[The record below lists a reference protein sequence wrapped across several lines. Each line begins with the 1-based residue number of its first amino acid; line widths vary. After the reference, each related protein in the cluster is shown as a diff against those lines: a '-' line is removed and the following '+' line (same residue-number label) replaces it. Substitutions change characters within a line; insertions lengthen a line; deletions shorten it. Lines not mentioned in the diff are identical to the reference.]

1 MQNIKKYSGLTILI
15 LLVLIKIQDS
25 NFVKRIENI
34 SYDAFQTIFIE
45 KSTYEDVVIVDI
57 DEKSIGEIGQFPWRR
72 DVFAKLID
80 KLNSYNAA
88 VISFDIFFSEDD
100 RQNPKKILNEFN
112 IDNEDVIDSDQLLLE
127 SIKSSNVVLSVL
139 GDVSQYKK
147 DNQSKPKT
155 NIISRGSD
163 ASNFTYF
170 FKNKITSLEKFNDV
184 AKGIGTISY
193 LDSQDGVLRSIPMFL
208 KIDNDLWP
216 ALSLESLRV
225 FHNHKNILIN
235 ADETGINEIKTR
247 KYQIKTDPNTLVFI
261 NFKKF
266 NKENY
271 IPAVDVIEGKINED
285 RLKNKIVLIGSSAQ
299 GLFDFVKI
307 PNGNV
312 IPGVETHAHLIE
324 NIVNNDFII
333 KDLSTK
339 IIENIL
345 LLISLIIVLIIP
357 NKIKPKF
364 SIVFFISL
372 VIILLLFSSLV
383 YQFNYFVD
391 VFFIILSSAVLF
403 LTTLYLRYLKE
414 NEIAI
419 DNEKKQIVL
428 KQEREIAGEVQK
440 KLFPAEFSN
449 KDLIFANNVPA
460 KDVSGDYYDF
470 ISMNENEIYF
480 TLADVSGKG
489 VKAGILM
496 ANAAAVFRSM
506 AKLEKPVST
515 IAKFVN
521 NQVAD
526 SSYQGMFITAVIGKF
541 NLKDKNIEYINLGHE
556 PIMIFDKDYKF
567 EYLKSTLPPLGLMN
581 MDDDGFFQTSKI
593 NINNKNLMIYTDGVT
608 EGYLEDG
615 SELEVKGLEK
625 ELKENKLVK
634 TTEII
639 NHISQLLTKRNKPLR
654 DDVTCLI
661 ISGHQN

>member
-1 MQNIKKYSGLTILI
+1 MV
-15 LLVLIKIQDS
+15 LLVLTKIHDS

-34 SYDAFQTIFIE
+34 SYDTFQSIFIK
-45 KSTYEDVVIVDI
+45 KSTFEDVVIVDI
-57 DEKSIGEIGQFPWRR
+57 DEKSIDVIGQFPWRR
-72 DVFAKLID
+72 DIFANLIN
-80 KLNSYNAA
+80 KLNLNKVA

-112 IDNEDVIDSDQLLLE
+112 LNNEEVIDSDQLFLE

-139 GDVSQYKK
+139 GDVSDYKK

-155 NIISRGSD
+155 NIIARGSD
-163 ASNFTYF
+163 VSKFTYF
-170 FKNKITSLEKFNDV
+170 FKNKITSLEKFNDA
-184 AKGIGTISY
+184 AKGIGNISY
-193 LDSQDGVLRSIPMFL
+193 LDSQDGVLRSIPMLL

-216 ALSLESLRV
+216 SLSVETLRV
-225 FHNHKNILIN
+225 FHNHKNILVN
-235 ADETGINEIKTR
+235 ADVNGINEIKTR
-247 KYQIKTDPNTLVFI
+247 KYQIKTDPNTLVFV
-261 NFKKF
+261 NYKKF
-266 NKENY
+266 NKQNY
-271 IPAVDVIEGKINED
+271 ISAVDVIEGKINED
-285 RLKNKIVLIGSSAQ
+285 RLKDKIVLIGSSAQ

-307 PNGNV
+307 PNGKV

-333 KDLSTK
+333 KNLSTK
-339 IIENIL
+339 IIENVL
-345 LLISLIIVLIIP
+345 LLLSLIIVLMIPNKINPKFSIIFYVSLIIVLI
-357 NKIKPKF
+357 
-364 SIVFFISL
+364 S
-372 VIILLLFSSLV
+372 FSSIV
-383 YQFNYFVD
+383 YQFNYFID
-391 VFFIILSSAVLF
+391 VLFTILSSSILF
-403 LTTLYLRYLKE
+403 ITTLYFRYLKE
-414 NEIAI
+414 NKIAL

-440 KLFPAEFSN
+440 KLFPREFSN

-470 ISMNENEIYF
+470 ISTNDDEIYF

-506 AKLEKPVST
+506 AKLDKSVST

-541 NLKDKNIEYINLGHE
+541 NLKDKSIEYINLGHE
-556 PIMIFDKDYKF
+556 PIMIFDKNYNF
-567 EYLKSTLPPLGLMN
+567 EYLKANLPPLGLMKMN
-581 MDDDGFFQTSKI
+581 NDDFFKTNKI

-615 SELEVKGLEK
+615 SELEVSGLEK
-625 ELKENKLVK
+625 ELKENKLIK

-639 NHISQLLTKRNKPLR
+639 NHISQLLTKKNKPLR
-654 DDVTCLI
+654 DDITCLI

>member
-1 MQNIKKYSGLTILI
+1 MV
-15 LLVLIKIQDS
+15 LLVLTKIHDS

-34 SYDAFQTIFIE
+34 SYDTFQSIFIK
-45 KSTYEDVVIVDI
+45 KSTFEDVVIVDV
-57 DEKSIGEIGQFPWRR
+57 DEKSIDVIGQFPWRR
-72 DVFAKLID
+72 DIFANLIN
-80 KLNSYNAA
+80 KLNLNKVA

-112 IDNEDVIDSDQLLLE
+112 LNNEEVIDSDQLFLE

-139 GDVSQYKK
+139 GDVSDYKK

-155 NIISRGSD
+155 NIIARGSD
-163 ASNFTYF
+163 VSKFTYF
-170 FKNKITSLEKFNDV
+170 FKNKITSLEKFNDA
-184 AKGIGTISY
+184 AKGIGNISY
-193 LDSQDGVLRSIPMFL
+193 LDSQDGVLRSIPMLL

-216 ALSLESLRV
+216 SLSLETLRV
-225 FHNHKNILIN
+225 FHNHKNILVN
-235 ADETGINEIKTR
+235 ADVNGINEIKTR
-247 KYQIKTDPNTLVFI
+247 KYQIKTDPNTLVFV
-261 NFKKF
+261 NYKKF
-266 NKENY
+266 NKQNY
-271 IPAVDVIEGKINED
+271 ISAVDVIEGKINED
-285 RLKNKIVLIGSSAQ
+285 RLKDKIVLIGSSAQ

-307 PNGNV
+307 PNGKV

-333 KDLSTK
+333 KNLSTK
-339 IIENIL
+339 IIENVL
-345 LLISLIIVLIIP
+345 LLLSLIIVLMIPNKINPKFSIIFYVSLIIVLI
-357 NKIKPKF
+357 
-364 SIVFFISL
+364 S
-372 VIILLLFSSLV
+372 FSSIV
-383 YQFNYFVD
+383 YQFNYFID
-391 VFFIILSSAVLF
+391 VLFTILSSAILF
-403 LTTLYLRYLKE
+403 ITTLYFRYLKE
-414 NEIAI
+414 NKIAL

-440 KLFPAEFSN
+440 KLFPRVFSN

-470 ISMNENEIYF
+470 ISTNDDEIYF

-496 ANAAAVFRSM
+496 ANASAVFRSM
-506 AKLEKPVST
+506 AKLDKPVST

-541 NLKDKNIEYINLGHE
+541 NLKDKSIEYINLGHE
-556 PIMIFDKDYKF
+556 PIMIFDKNYNF
-567 EYLKSTLPPLGLMN
+567 EYLKANLPPLGLMKMN
-581 MDDDGFFQTSKI
+581 NDDFFKTNKI

-615 SELEVKGLEK
+615 SELEVSGLEK
-625 ELKENKLVK
+625 ELKENKLIK

-639 NHISQLLTKRNKPLR
+639 NHIGQLLTKKNKPLR
-654 DDVTCLI
+654 DDITCLI

>member
-1 MQNIKKYSGLTILI
+1 MQNIKKYSGLSILI
-15 LLVLIKIQDS
+15 LLILIKIQDG

-34 SYDAFQTIFIE
+34 SYDAFQSIFIE
-45 KSTYEDVVIVDI
+45 KSTFEDVVIVDI

-72 DVFAKLID
+72 DIFAKLID
-80 KLNSYNAA
+80 KLNSYNTA

-100 RQNPKKILNEFN
+100 KQNPKKILNEFN
-112 IDNEDVIDSDQLLLE
+112 LDIEDVVDSDQLLLE

-155 NIISRGSD
+155 NVISRGSD

-261 NFKKF
+261 NFKEF

-271 IPAVDVIEGKINED
+271 IPAVDVLEGKINED

-339 IIENIL
+339 IIENVL

-372 VIILLLFSSLV
+372 IIVLLLFSSIV

-414 NEIAI
+414 NEIAL
-419 DNEKKQIVL
+419 DNERKQIIL

-470 ISMNENEIYF
+470 ISMSEDEIYF

-506 AKLEKPVST
+506 AKLEKPVAT

-541 NLKDKNIEYINLGHE
+541 NLKEKNIEYINLGHE
-556 PIMIFDKDYKF
+556 PIMIFDKDYNF

-625 ELKENKLVK
+625 ELKENKLIK

-639 NHISQLLTKRNKPLR
+639 SHISQLLTKRNKPLR

-661 ISGHQN
+661 ISGHLN

>member
-1 MQNIKKYSGLTILI
+1 MV
-15 LLVLIKIQDS
+15 LLVLTKIHDS

-34 SYDAFQTIFIE
+34 SYDTFQSIFIK
-45 KSTYEDVVIVDI
+45 KSTFEDVVIVDI
-57 DEKSIGEIGQFPWRR
+57 DEKSIDVIGQFPWRR
-72 DVFAKLID
+72 DIFANLIN
-80 KLNSYNAA
+80 KLNLNKVA

-112 IDNEDVIDSDQLLLE
+112 LNNEEVIDSDQLFLE

-139 GDVSQYKK
+139 GDVSDYKK

-155 NIISRGSD
+155 NIIARGSD
-163 ASNFTYF
+163 VSKFTYF
-170 FKNKITSLEKFNDV
+170 FKNKITSLEKFNDA
-184 AKGIGTISY
+184 AKGIGNISY
-193 LDSQDGVLRSIPMFL
+193 LDSQDGVLRSIPMLL

-216 ALSLESLRV
+216 SLSLETLRV
-225 FHNHKNILIN
+225 FHNHKNILVN
-235 ADETGINEIKTR
+235 ADVNGINEIKTR
-247 KYQIKTDPNTLVFI
+247 KYQIKTDPNTLVFV
-261 NFKKF
+261 NYKKF
-266 NKENY
+266 NKQNY
-271 IPAVDVIEGKINED
+271 ISAVDVIEGKINED
-285 RLKNKIVLIGSSAQ
+285 RLKDKIVLIGSSAQ

-307 PNGNV
+307 PNGKV

-333 KDLSTK
+333 KNLSTK
-339 IIENIL
+339 IIENVL
-345 LLISLIIVLIIP
+345 LLLSLIIVLMIPNKINPKFSIIFYISLIIVLI
-357 NKIKPKF
+357 
-364 SIVFFISL
+364 S
-372 VIILLLFSSLV
+372 FSSIV
-383 YQFNYFVD
+383 YQFNYFID
-391 VFFIILSSAVLF
+391 VLFTILSSAILF
-403 LTTLYLRYLKE
+403 ITTLYFRYLKE
-414 NEIAI
+414 NKIAL

-440 KLFPAEFSN
+440 KLFPREFSN
-449 KDLIFANNVPA
+449 KDFIFANNVPA

-470 ISMNENEIYF
+470 ISTNDDEIYF

-496 ANAAAVFRSM
+496 ANASAVFRSM
-506 AKLEKPVST
+506 AKLDKPVST

-541 NLKDKNIEYINLGHE
+541 NLKDKSIEYINLGHE
-556 PIMIFDKDYKF
+556 PIMIFDKNYNF
-567 EYLKSTLPPLGLMN
+567 EYLKANLPPLGLMKMN
-581 MDDDGFFQTSKI
+581 NDDFFKTNKI

-615 SELEVKGLEK
+615 SELEVSGLEK
-625 ELKENKLVK
+625 ELKENKLIK

-639 NHISQLLTKRNKPLR
+639 NHISQLLTKKNKPLR
-654 DDVTCLI
+654 DDITCLI

>member
-1 MQNIKKYSGLTILI
+1 MHNIKKYFGLIILV
-15 LLVLIKIQDS
+15 LLVLTKIHDS

-34 SYDAFQTIFIE
+34 SYDTFQSIFIK
-45 KSTYEDVVIVDI
+45 KSTFEDVVIVDV
-57 DEKSIGEIGQFPWRR
+57 DEKSIDVIGQFPWRR
-72 DVFAKLID
+72 DIFANLIN
-80 KLNSYNAA
+80 KLNLNKVA

-112 IDNEDVIDSDQLLLE
+112 LNNEEVIDSDQLFLE

-139 GDVSQYKK
+139 GDVSDYKK

-155 NIISRGSD
+155 NIIARGSD
-163 ASNFTYF
+163 VSKFTYF
-170 FKNKITSLEKFNDV
+170 FKNKITSLKKFNDA
-184 AKGIGTISY
+184 AKGIGNISY
-193 LDSQDGVLRSIPMFL
+193 LDSQDGVLRSIPMLL

-216 ALSLESLRV
+216 SLSLETLRV
-225 FHNHKNILIN
+225 FHNHKNILVN
-235 ADETGINEIKTR
+235 ADVNGINEIKTR
-247 KYQIKTDPNTLVFI
+247 KYQIKTDPNTLVFV
-261 NFKKF
+261 NYKKF
-266 NKENY
+266 NKQNY
-271 IPAVDVIEGKINED
+271 ISAVDVIEGKINED
-285 RLKNKIVLIGSSAQ
+285 RLKDKIVLIGSSAQ

-307 PNGNV
+307 PNGKV

-333 KDLSTK
+333 KNLSTK
-339 IIENIL
+339 IIENVL
-345 LLISLIIVLIIP
+345 LLLSLIIVLMIPNKINPKFSIIFYISLIIVLI
-357 NKIKPKF
+357 
-364 SIVFFISL
+364 S
-372 VIILLLFSSLV
+372 FSSIV
-383 YQFNYFVD
+383 YQFNYFID
-391 VFFIILSSAVLF
+391 VLFTILSSAILF
-403 LTTLYLRYLKE
+403 ITTLYFRYLKE
-414 NEIAI
+414 NKIAL

-440 KLFPAEFSN
+440 KLFPRVFSN

-470 ISMNENEIYF
+470 ISTNDDEIYF

-496 ANAAAVFRSM
+496 ANASAVFRSM
-506 AKLEKPVST
+506 AKLDKPVST

-541 NLKDKNIEYINLGHE
+541 NLKDKSIEYINLGHE
-556 PIMIFDKDYKF
+556 PIMIFDKNYNF
-567 EYLKSTLPPLGLMN
+567 EYLKANLPPLGLMKMN
-581 MDDDGFFQTSKI
+581 NDDFFKTNKI

-615 SELEVKGLEK
+615 SELEVSGLEK
-625 ELKENKLVK
+625 ELKENKLIK

-639 NHISQLLTKRNKPLR
+639 NHISQLLTKKNKPLR
-654 DDVTCLI
+654 DDITCLI